1 MPLYM
6 SQFSY
11 TPEAWA
17 ALARNP
23 EDRSAA
29 VSALAEALGGRM
41 IAFYYSFGEYDGVII
56 GEYPDNNTAA
66 VAALAGVSA
75 GHLKAIKTVPLL
87 SVEEATDVMR
97 RAGEMAF
104 RGPAETPGGAVPG
117 IEVPPE
123 RVVGPEA
130 TPGDVAPPSTP
141 EEVPPEAPRTE
152 EAPPSPS
159 ESRPPREPPPEAER
173 GPPPPGPPPDANPP
187 A

>member
-1 MPLYM
+1 MSLYM
-6 SQFSY
+6 TQFSY

-29 VSALAEALGGRM
+29 VGALAEALGGRM

-97 RAGEMAF
+97 RAGEMMF
-104 RGPAETPGGAVPG
+104 RGPAETPGGAALG
-117 IEVPPE
+117 MEIPPE

-130 TPGDVAPPSTP
+130 AW
-141 EEVPPEAPRTE
+141 EEV
-152 EAPPSPS
+152 PPSPS
-159 ESRPPREPPPEAER
+159 ESQPPREPPPEAEKE
-173 GPPPPGPPPDANPP
+173 PPPPGPPPDANAP

>member
-6 SQFSY
+6 TQFSY

-29 VSALAEALGGRM
+29 VSALAEALGGRI
-41 IAFYYSFGEYDGVII
+41 IAFYYSFGEYDGLII

-66 VAALAGVSA
+66 VGALAGVSA

-97 RAGEMAF
+97 RTGEMTF
-104 RGPAETPGGAVPG
+104 RGPAETPGGAAPG

-130 TPGDVAPPSTP
+130 TPGDVAPPSVP
-141 EEVPPEAPRTE
+141 GEVPPEAP
-152 EAPPSPS
+152 SPC

-173 GPPPPGPPPDANPP
+173 EPPPPGPPPDANPP